1 MQIKGDGFMDTNT
14 NPNKSEKRKFRGISY
29 NAPVVLTFA
38 LVSLIALILNML
50 TNGMTNRLFFSV
62 YRSNFSLAYVIRLVG
77 HCLGHA
83 NWSHYAGNMTLFL
96 LLGPILEDKYGSGK
110 LLLMIVI
117 TAVISGL
124 LNILLFPQIALLGAS
139 GIVFMFIVLT
149 SASCMVDDRIPLTMI
164 LIIVIYLGAEVMN
177 ALTKQDSISQ
187 FTHIIG
193 GVCGAV
199 FGLANTENVGTN
211 CICDFA
217 QQIKAALT

>member
-1 MQIKGDGFMDTNT
+1 MDTNT

-50 TNGMTNRLFFSV
+50 TKGMTNRLFFSV

-96 LLGPILEDKYGSGK
+96 LLGPILEDKYGGGK
-110 LLLMIVI
+110 PLLMIVI

-139 GIVFMFIVLT
+139 GIVFMFIVQT

-199 FGLANTENVGTN
+199 FGLANSGKRGN
-211 CICDFA
+211 
-217 QQIKAALT
+217 

>member
-1 MQIKGDGFMDTNT
+1 M
-14 NPNKSEKRKFRGISY
+14 
-29 NAPVVLTFA
+29 
-38 LVSLIALILNML
+38 VSLC
-50 TNGMTNRLFFSV
+50 GK
-62 YRSNFSLAYVIRLVG
+62 YDVI
-77 HCLGHA
+77 
-83 NWSHYAGNMTLFL
+83 L

-193 GVCGAV
+193 VSAERCSDLQTA
-199 FGLANTENVGTN
+199 ENVGTN

>member
-1 MQIKGDGFMDTNT
+1 MDTNT

-199 FGLANTENVGTN
+199 FGLANSGKRGN
-211 CICDFA
+211 
-217 QQIKAALT
+217 

>member
-1 MQIKGDGFMDTNT
+1 MQIKGDGFMDANT

-149 SASCMVDDRIPLTMI
+149 MASRMAVDRIPLTMI

-199 FGLANTENVGTN
+199 FGLANSGKRGN
-211 CICDFA
+211 
-217 QQIKAALT
+217 